1 MNTQREESI
10 SSLSNQGGEVPLE
23 VHAYLEQHKIEP
35 TLTKA
40 FNDVMR
46 LLPIDPFS
54 EICSI
59 LKSESK
65 DIFSINSI
73 SIKEQIIEDFK
84 TIPSFEISMTY
95 KGATRTVLTYP
106 IPFSSLAYEKYT
118 ESNEELNKTFNEI
131 FSEDV
136 KNLDFEDPNKFDEN
150 LVNLMMKK
158 NKESDVMALS
168 LSNTIS
174 LMIYISTALMKNMS
188 LSEYIKENKSNLI
201 FKNGNKKNGKSP
213 NLGFCIFKTGKNM
226 NSKIKYERF
235 LIMVNNE
242 IFDDKSIDKKKII
255 IELYIKMH
263 EIIRKTLTAGK
274 AGENGMK
281 TNNEGSFTPPSDK
294 YEDVLKLMEG
304 FIKDTNAAMDNKNI
318 VSLGI
323 DFNADNFY
331 NPKDNTYDTEG
342 AKKPLDNV
350 QLIETYLKLIADH
363 PSLTYLEEPLAYEDE
378 DGWSQL
384 IEKLKDKP
392 NINIVKKVDIYKK
405 DPEPKI
411 ANTDP
416 NQVPSE
422 KKEEKELKKEES
434 KEKVNKSKKPSTK
447 KKKKN
452 LEPVKSDEPQIK
464 TEENFKKEKPK
475 IGLYSYR
482 LREANVISHLFANIL
497 KLKEANPNMGAV
509 IYEND
514 IESNQSG
521 IINLGMALNCDYII
535 LNGVNMSDQKIT
547 KIKAYVEELES
558 ISKEENVEGN
568 NEVTNEE
575 NKEEKKEENKEEE
588 NKENVQENKKEEEV
602 LNNDEKNKTN
612 SKNSN
617 KNSKES
623 INNK

>member
-174 LMIYISTALMKNMS
+174 LMIYISTALMKNMT

-434 KEKVNKSKKPSTK
+434 KEKVNKAKKTSTK

-575 NKEEKKEENKEEE
+575 NK
-588 NKENVQENKKEEEV
+588 KEEEV